1 MRATH
6 SSSHWKGASD
16 VVTPLELIKKKR
28 AEAVARII
36 GRGYLSTKRVY
47 VGMATCEIAAGSK
60 EVMEVFREAIANGLP
75 DVYLSQKGCA
85 GRCNLE
91 PTVEVVEEGKIPVK
105 YGRVTP
111 DRARQIIE
119 RHLKQG
125 QVIEEWVI

>member
-1 MRATH
+1 ML
-6 SSSHWKGASD
+6 
-16 VVTPLELIKKKR
+16 TPLQAIRKKR
-28 AEAVARII
+28 AEAVNRII
-36 GRGYLSTKRVY
+36 SKGYLSTKRVY

-60 EVMEVFREAIANGLP
+60 EVMDVFRQAIANGLT

-111 DRARQIIE
+111 QRAREIIE
-119 RHLKQG
+119 RHLKKG
-125 QVIEEWVI
+125 EVITEWVI